1 MTLLAHLGAAGLYA
15 LGAVFGSTHSKLR
28 RVMLLCFGLGAA
40 VHILGFLGFHWE
52 QPPIPLESTP
62 ASLSLIGWLVATSY
76 LLSLGLVPTLSVGMW
91 VGLVAALLT
100 LGAPVGLQFPS
111 LSPTTGSGGAW
122 PHVHVLLSAAG
133 FALLA
138 LSGTAGIAY
147 LLKERALKRKRP
159 SPIELPS
166 LESLDRLEHLALAVG
181 FPLLTLGVVS
191 GYIWVLEQGGNPWS
205 PHALLLLAAW
215 LAFLLPVTLRLLRG
229 EKGPRP
235 SRGIVLGFAVLVFCY
250 VGVSFFGGAA

>member
-1 MTLLAHLGAAGLYA
+1 MPVCLA
-15 LGAVFGSTHSKLR
+15 F
-28 RVMLLCFGLGAA
+28 GAA

-52 QPPIPLESTP
+52 EPPIPLESTP
-62 ASLSLIGWLVATSY
+62 AALSLIGWLVAASY
-76 LLSLGLVPTLSVGMW
+76 LLSLGLVRTLSVGIW

-100 LGAPVGLQFPS
+100 LGAPLGLRFPE

-147 LLKERALKRKRP
+147 LLKEHALKHKRP

-166 LESLDRLEHLALAVG
+166 LESLDRLEHVALAVG

-191 GYIWVLEQGGNPWS
+191 GYVWALEQGGNPWS

-215 LAFLLPVTLRLLRG
+215 LVFLLPVTSRLLRG

-235 SRGIVLGFAVLVFCY
+235 SRGIVLGFVILLVSY
-250 VGVSFFGGAA
+250 LGVSFFRGGA